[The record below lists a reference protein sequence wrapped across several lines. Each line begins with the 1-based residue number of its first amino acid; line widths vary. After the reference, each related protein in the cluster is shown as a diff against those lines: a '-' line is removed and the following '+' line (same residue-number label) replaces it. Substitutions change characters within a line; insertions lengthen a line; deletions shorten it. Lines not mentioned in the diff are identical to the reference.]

1 MEPER
6 ENPAPDSPLG
16 RAIAVLRRPV
26 VLEGQPVERA
36 LAQLAQAHPVHRWQR
51 PLLVGL
57 ALAAGLGLLIFNR
70 GIREPA
76 DSPVGRP
83 VRFAFRAP
91 AEHVTVIG
99 DFNDWDPTATPLT
112 RHDGEWSATVPLKPG
127 KDWKLQDLRVVVFV
141 QEVTSGKINGAA
153 SAAAEN
159 SNGRNVQ

>member
-127 KDWKLQDLRVVVFV
+127 RYRYAFLVDGRTLEADPAGPTASDEFG
-141 QEVTSGKINGAA
+141 SPA
-153 SAAAEN
+153 SAVTVAN
-159 SNGRNVQ
+159 